1 MKNIIQNIF
10 LLLGLSLMVII
21 VSCDKIEGPYTENE
35 EVIPLQCP
43 VPEFPALGIVY
54 RKVLVE
60 DFTGHKCGYCP
71 RAHVKLHDLISTY
84 GDDTIVSYAMHVSD
98 FYASPD
104 VNGLFTYDFRTDEGT
119 FVDQA
124 FHISDLGL
132 PQGMINR
139 INYNGSVVVPWN
151 SWETVVQ
158 SVINTSPKI
167 GMQIINNYNS
177 TDSSFCT
184 HVKLTFLENITEPL
198 LFYCCITEDSIIKPQ
213 KSYDVTPNEIPS
225 YNHMHVYR
233 DGLNG
238 NLGVTIDP
246 TKTDKD
252 SSIVKSYF
260 YNLKQKDFKH
270 KNLKIVAFVYKS
282 SNNEVLQAEDEKVK

>member
-1 MKNIIQNIF
+1 MKNNFQKII
-10 LLLGLSLMVII
+10 LLLSSFLFVII
-21 VSCDKIEGPYTENE
+21 VSCDKIDGPYTENT
-35 EVIPLQCP
+35 EVVPLQCP
-43 VPEFPALGIVY
+43 VPDFPALGSVY
-54 RKVLVE
+54 KKILVE

-71 RAHVKLHDLISTY
+71 RAHVKLHDLITTY
-84 GDDTIVSYAMHVSD
+84 GDTIVSYAMHVSQ

-104 VNGLFTYDFRTDEGT
+104 GNGLFTYEFRTDEGT
-119 FVDQA
+119 YVDQTYQ
-124 FHISDLGL
+124 ISDLGL
-132 PQGMINR
+132 PQGMISR
-139 INYNGSVVVPWN
+139 TNYNGSVVVPWN

-158 SVINTSPKI
+158 SIINDAPKV

-184 HVKLTFLENITEPL
+184 HIKLTFLENITEPL
-198 LFYCCITEDSIIKPQ
+198 LFYCCLTEDSVIKPQ

-246 TKTDKD
+246 AKAIKD

-260 YNLKQKDFKH
+260 YSLKQKDYKH
-270 KNLKIVAFVYKS
+270 KNLKIVAYVYKS